1 MSQLPTNNS
10 QSNQS
15 NPTNSFPNREAVN
28 QANAHPSTEASSRRS
43 RLSGG
48 GGISHSSHSRESH
61 PDNDLTTLRAN
72 LKSLV
77 LKNLLASPFLTR
89 FYLDSVIQNF
99 PNSNEAKILARN
111 YQEIIDRITMPNP
124 KSCTHIKVTGAR
136 CDSPALRGEQ
146 FCYFHQHAHRGV
158 RRPARSRLHPIALI
172 ESEEAIQASLMEVIN
187 GLLRNTLD
195 VKRAE
200 LILRALHIAVKNA
213 RNVKFDSK
221 VYPKVREIPEY
232 AEPATENLE
241 TMDHAGTVAI
251 VRAAGKASELVMKP
265 ARSTNPCPPSLPC
278 PASQSIRAIR
288 IVSNAAKKADAC
300 WLRRKRYA
308 TPPFVWG
315 RTHSS
320 VPQAQRACLKQ
331 MQSRA
336 PRVKRTTAELA
347 AGMLRLRRVFRSAR
361 TRLRSA
367 RQRSGIRTVETQGSI
382 PQNESHQ

>member
-1 MSQLPTNNS
+1 M
-10 QSNQS
+10 
-15 NPTNSFPNREAVN
+15 
-28 QANAHPSTEASSRRS
+28 
-43 RLSGG
+43 
-48 GGISHSSHSRESH
+48 SH

-89 FYLDSVIQNF
+89 FYVDSVIHNF

-111 YQEIIDRITMPNP
+111 YQKIIDRITMANP

-158 RRPARSRLHPIALI
+158 RRPSRSRLHPIALI

-265 ARSTNPCPPSLPC
+265 DPFDESLPAVAAVSC
-278 PASQSIRAIR
+278 KPVDPRDPHCLERSEEGGRVLAQEEALRHATVRVGTDAFVRPASAASMPKANAVASAAGKEDNSRIGGRDASTAPCLSLRSDAAPLSTTKERDTHGGNAGVDPTKRKPPVNVKAQSVTAESKTAAAPKERK
-288 IVSNAAKKADAC
+288 NA
-300 WLRRKRYA
+300 
-308 TPPFVWG
+308 
-315 RTHSS
+315 
-320 VPQAQRACLKQ
+320 AQRA
-331 MQSRA
+331 S
-336 PRVKRTTAELA
+336 
-347 AGMLRLRRVFRSAR
+347 AG
-361 TRLRSA
+361 
-367 RQRSGIRTVETQGSI
+367 
-382 PQNESHQ
+382 

>member
-1 MSQLPTNNS
+1 MQARPTNNS
-10 QSNQS
+10 QSNQ
-15 NPTNSFPNREAVN
+15 PTHTTQFPKQETPA
-28 QANAHPSTEASSRRS
+28 QETSTEASSRRS

-48 GGISHSSHSRESH
+48 GGISHSSHSRVSH

-158 RRPARSRLHPIALI
+158 RRPSRSRLHPIALI

-187 GLLRNTLD
+187 GLQRNTID

-213 RNVKFDSK
+213 RRTKFDAFD
-221 VYPKVREIPEY
+221 PMRDIPEY
-232 AEPATENLE
+232 AAPPAKAVPDAETEVPEPELDMPYTA
-241 TMDHAGTVAI
+241 AI
-251 VRAAGKASELVMKP
+251 PL
-265 ARSTNPCPPSLPC
+265 
-278 PASQSIRAIR
+278 
-288 IVSNAAKKADAC
+288 
-300 WLRRKRYA
+300 
-308 TPPFVWG
+308 
-315 RTHSS
+315 
-320 VPQAQRACLKQ
+320 
-331 MQSRA
+331 
-336 PRVKRTTAELA
+336 
-347 AGMLRLRRVFRSAR
+347 
-361 TRLRSA
+361 
-367 RQRSGIRTVETQGSI
+367 
-382 PQNESHQ
+382 